1 MRIRNNVASLNALR
15 YTNQNLQDVK
25 GSIEKLSSGLKINRA
40 QDGPAGLIASERLRG
55 AIVGLQQA
63 HSNTENSLSM
73 VQTAE
78 SSLNGVSE
86 ILIRLK
92 QLTVHAAN
100 EAVNDDAMLQAD
112 QIEVDNL
119 LESLHRIAQNTRFG
133 HQKLLNG
140 DMGVSGTTVGNDLR
154 FDSASPTTPS
164 SPKDGY
170 EVDITQV
177 ATQAK
182 KKGLEPLTVE
192 NIGEG
197 LKVVINEGGRNAE
210 FEVRGQVKEE
220 VGKIVESYQSDPQ
233 RFPKEQMSKDI
244 RTLILFHLQSAIDDY
259 GVNLDVFE
267 GPDQTFTLRHRD
279 FGEEPS
285 FSVTSDLAGLF
296 TEESNVAE
304 FSSPG
309 LDVAGTIN
317 REPAFGKAQYLTAHS
332 GSGAREVT
340 VQYSREIGLKE
351 VPVFQER
358 EVPEY
363 DAEGNVIGS
372 RLVREQVGTE
382 FVEETHEEVVGGPEP
397 EGYVHIAQQSKH
409 FTLGPKGEEAM
420 VDFGNV
426 RVDQLGQDVRN
437 ESGFKSLSDIDLTFL
452 QGARDSNQL
461 VDRAIDEVTTL
472 RGKLGAFQKHTIERS
487 LDTLKVLEES
497 TVAGESTIRDADM
510 AAEMSTLTGNQI
522 MLQASQSMLAQANQ
536 LPRNVVRLLEGGGT
550 SV

>member
-119 LESLHRIAQNTRFG
+119 LESLHRIAQNTSFG

-154 FDSASPTTPS
+154 FDSASPTTPP

-244 RTLILFHLQSAIDDY
+244 RTLILFHLQNAIDDY

-296 TEESNVAE
+296 TEEANVAE

-332 GSGAREVT
+332 GSGARGVT

-358 EVPEY
+358 EVPEH

-372 RLVREQVGTE
+372 QTIREQVGME
-382 FVEETHEEVVGGPEP
+382 FVEEAQEEITEGM

-409 FTLGPKGEEAM
+409 FNLGPKGEEAM
-420 VDFGNV
+420 IDFGNV
-426 RVDQLGQDVRN
+426 RIDRLGQDVRN
-437 ESGFKSLSDIDLTFL
+437 ESGFKSLSDLDLTFL

-461 VDRAIDEVTTL
+461 VERAIDEVTTL
-472 RGKLGAFQKHTIERS
+472 RGKLGAFQKHTIMRN
-487 LDTLKVLEES
+487 LDTLKVLEEN
-497 TVAGESTIRDADM
+497 TVAGESVIRDADM
-510 AAEMSTLTGNQI
+510 AAEMSALTGNQI

-536 LPRNVVRLLEGGGT
+536 LPRNVVRLIEGGGT

>member
-15 YTNQNLQDVK
+15 HTNQNLQDVK
-25 GSIEKLSSGLKINRA
+25 GSIEKLSSGMKINRA

-78 SSLNGVSE
+78 SSQNEVSE

-100 EAVNDDAMLQAD
+100 EAVNDDAMLEAD
-112 QIEVDNL
+112 QIEVNNL
-119 LESLHRIAQNTRFG
+119 LESLERIAQNTTFG

-140 DMGVSGTTVGNDLR
+140 DMGVSGTTVGTDLR
-154 FDSASPTTPS
+154 FDSAETETPP

-170 EVDITQV
+170 PVDITQV

-182 KKGLEPLTVE
+182 KKGSKPLTVE

-197 LKVVINEGGRNAE
+197 FKVVINEGGRNAE
-210 FEVRGQVKEE
+210 FETKGKVKEE
-220 VGKIVESYQSDPQ
+220 IDKIISSYQSDPK
-233 RFPKEQMSKDI
+233 RFPKEQMSQDI
-244 RTLILFHLQSAIDDY
+244 RTLVLFHMQNAINDY
-259 GVNLDVFE
+259 GVSIDVFE
-267 GPDQTFTLRHRD
+267 GPDNTFMLRHRD

-285 FSVTSDLAGLF
+285 FSVTSDLEGIF
-296 TEESNVAE
+296 TKEANVAE
-304 FSSPG
+304 FSAPG

-317 REPAFGKAQYLTAHS
+317 GEPAFGKGQYLTAHS
-332 GSGAREVT
+332 GSGARGVT

-358 EVPEY
+358 EVAEL

-372 RLVREQVGTE
+372 RSVREQVGTE
-382 FVEETHEEVVGGPEP
+382 FIEEPQEEVT
-397 EGYVHIAQQSKH
+397 EGLEGFVHIAQQSKH
-409 FTLGPKGEEAM
+409 FTLGPQGEEAM
-420 VDFGNV
+420 IDFGNV
-426 RVDQLGQDVRN
+426 RIDRLGQDVRN
-437 ESGFKSLSDIDLTFL
+437 DSDFKALSEIDLTTL
-452 QGARDSNQL
+452 QGARDSSQL
-461 VDRAIDEVTTL
+461 VESAIDEITTL
-472 RGKLGAFQKHTIERS
+472 RGKLGAFQKHTISRS
-487 LDTLKVLEES
+487 LDTLKVLEEN

-510 AAEMSTLTGNQI
+510 AAEMSNLTGNQI

-536 LPRNVVRLLEGGGT
+536 LPGNVVRLLEGGGT